1 MQVQIK
7 NFSSEYKYFII
18 GDELIHTCLVHTC
31 LVPINDINKYK
42 LIFEDC
48 KTAKEVYQTIKK
60 YDLPY

>member
-18 GDELIHTCLVHTC
+18 GDELIHTC